1 MADPLIRV
9 SDLSVSF
16 GRGDAEV
23 RAVRNVSFVI
33 ARGETLALVGESG
46 SGKSVSALSM
56 LQLLPYPAAHHPTG
70 SITLTNEEMSYP
82 TEPSVARDGN
92 TAASSSRT
100 TFKSSQVSTCLAAFI
115 RDPLSGGTSSAR
127 VTHGRAL

>member
-70 SITLTNEEMSYP
+70 SITLTNEELVGAPDTKMQKIRGFGAGGS
-82 TEPSVARDGN
+82 EIPS
-92 TAASSSRT
+92 
-100 TFKSSQVSTCLAAFI
+100 L
-115 RDPLSGGTSSAR
+115 L
-127 VTHGRAL
+127 